1 MKSWYKYHSPKS
13 LGDEKVDALVDI
25 ASGDKKRGRRAE
37 QPLGRLSCEIVGNDK
52 KTAKNV

>member
-1 MKSWYKYHSPKS
+1 MKSWNKYHSPKS

-25 ASGDKKRGRRAE
+25 TFGDKKRGCRAE